1 MHRTFPMAIIL
12 ALGLMNTFA
21 EAETP
26 VWGEVSAG
34 AGSNVEQERVYL
46 GSEAECGWQAGF
58 FLDDFDDLDYHV
70 VSFAVFDD
78 GTGEALYVGGYFVTA
93 NGLIVNGIAKWDGAE
108 WSALSGPLGTGM
120 SGAVDDLAVYDDGTG
135 EALYAG
141 GEFNTAGGVTVNFIA
156 RWNGTEWSA
165 LSGPSGTGVNDVVRT
180 LVVHDDGGGEALYAG
195 GEFNTAGGVIVNNL
209 AKWDG
214 TAWSGLVG
222 PSGTG
227 TDFDV
232 DSLTVYD
239 DGSGAALYAGG
250 GFATAGGVTVN
261 RIAKW
266 DGSQWSALT
275 GPSDT
280 GMNSSVFALVVYDDG
295 GGSALYA
302 GGGFTTAGGVPARRI
317 AKWNGAEWLALDGP
331 TGAGVDNDVNAF
343 AVYDDGSG
351 KALYAGGDF
360 VAAGG
365 GTVSFIAK
373 WDGTAWSALN
383 GPSGTGIGGN
393 VNALAVYDD
402 GGGEALYAGGVFN
415 TADGDDVNCI
425 AKWDGTA
432 WSALSGPSG
441 TGMSGGV
448 SSLAVF
454 DDGSGEAL
462 YAGGAFITAGGV
474 TVNRIAKWD
483 GTAWSAL
490 SGPSGTGTSGG
501 VKTLIVYDDGTGEA
515 LFAGGDFLEA
525 GGVTMNHIAKWDGTA
540 WSALS
545 GPSGT
550 GMDGTYLTVSAL
562 AVFGDG
568 DREALYAGGNFPTAG
583 GVNVNRIARWDGT
596 VWSALSGP
604 SGFGVN
610 EHVLALAVQRDGTG
624 ETLFAGGYFTT
635 AGGLDVNGIAKW
647 DGAEWSVLSGPSG
660 TGMGV
665 LGYYY
670 QVGALTEFDDGAGGA
685 LYAGGHFATAGG
697 VPSYNIAKWAC
708 DFQIFADGFETGDTI
723 RWSWSQP

>member
-180 LVVHDDGGGEALYAG
+180 LVVHDDGGGEALYVG
-195 GEFNTAGGVIVNNL
+195 GSFTTAGGI
-209 AKWDG
+209 D
-214 TAWSGLVG
+214 
-222 PSGTG
+222 
-227 TDFDV
+227 
-232 DSLTVYD
+232 
-239 DGSGAALYAGG
+239 
-250 GFATAGGVTVN
+250 VN

-266 DGSQWSALT
+266 DGAEWSAL
-275 GPSDT
+275 S
-280 GMNSSVFALVVYDDG
+280 
-295 GGSALYA
+295 
-302 GGGFTTAGGVPARRI
+302 
-317 AKWNGAEWLALDGP
+317 
-331 TGAGVDNDVNAF
+331 
-343 AVYDDGSG
+343 
-351 KALYAGGDF
+351 
-360 VAAGG
+360 
-365 GTVSFIAK
+365 
-373 WDGTAWSALN
+373 
-383 GPSGTGIGGN
+383 GPSGTGMSGP
-393 VNALAVYDD
+393 VLDLAVYDD

-448 SSLAVF
+448 SSVAVC

-474 TVNRIAKWD
+474 TVNR
-483 GTAWSAL
+483 
-490 SGPSGTGTSGG
+490 
-501 VKTLIVYDDGTGEA
+501 
-515 LFAGGDFLEA
+515 
-525 GGVTMNHIAKWDGTA
+525 IAKWDGTA

-670 QVGALTEFDDGAGGA
+670 L
-685 LYAGGHFATAGG
+685 
-697 VPSYNIAKWAC
+697 N
-708 DFQIFADGFETGDTI
+708 
-723 RWSWSQP
+723 